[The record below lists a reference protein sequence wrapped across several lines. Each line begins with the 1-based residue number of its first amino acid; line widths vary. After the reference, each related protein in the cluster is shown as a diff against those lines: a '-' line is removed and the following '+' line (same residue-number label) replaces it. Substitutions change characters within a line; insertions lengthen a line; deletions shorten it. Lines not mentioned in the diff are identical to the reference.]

1 MERYQSFGVGI
12 EIEVA
17 TSNDGNQRGGQDA
30 AQGDEGEHAPLL
42 RQKHPLLT
50 ALLRGLKSPWSQ
62 T

>member
-1 MERYQSFGVGI
+1 MERYESFDVGI

-17 TSNDGNQRGGQDA
+17 SSNDGNQRGGQDA